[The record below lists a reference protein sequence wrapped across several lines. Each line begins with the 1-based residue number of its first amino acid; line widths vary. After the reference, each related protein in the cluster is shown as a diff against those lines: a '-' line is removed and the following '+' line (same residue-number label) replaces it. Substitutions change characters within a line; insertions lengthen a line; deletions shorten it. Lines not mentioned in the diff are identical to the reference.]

1 MRTSCFY
8 SLLLL
13 LFTASATN
21 ISAADLAFP
30 GALGWAAETRGGRG
44 GDILRVTNLN
54 ASGPGSFA
62 AAVNAKGPR
71 IVVFEVGGVIDLGKQ
86 EIKITEPFLTIGGQ
100 TAPSPGITFI
110 KGGFNI
116 TTHDV
121 VIQHI
126 RVRPGEAGAAKQ
138 SGWEPDG
145 ITAWSAHNIIVD
157 HCSITW
163 AVDENLSASGPR
175 FDGGDTEA
183 DWRKATSYRVTFSN
197 NLLAEGLSNSTHSK
211 GEHSKGSLIHDNTS
225 EILIV
230 GNLYASNME
239 RHPLLK
245 GGGQVV
251 VANNYIVNPGKR
263 ALHYS
268 LNAEEWG
275 EHRYVT
281 GTLVAVGNVV
291 KAGPSTV
298 PDLAFLL
305 LSGGGDLRLHQR
317 DNLMTRG
324 ENSLPPLNRERFTG
338 QLIETPQAPIWP
350 PSFTA
355 KPASQ
360 TVAHV
365 LSEAGARPWDRD
377 PIDARIVAVAR
388 AGTGKIIDSE
398 QEVGGYPKIQM
409 TQRRFDPSAW
419 NLNDMTPRDAKVLR
433 Q

>member
-1 MRTSCFY
+1 MRTS
-8 SLLLL
+8 SLKTVLLLL
-13 LFTASATN
+13 VASLTNTAP
-21 ISAADLAFP
+21 AADLAFP
-30 GALGWAAETRGGRG
+30 GALGWAKDTPGGRG
-44 GDILRVTNLN
+44 GQILRVTNLKP
-54 ASGPGSFA
+54 SGPGSFA
-62 AAVNAKGPR
+62 EAMSTKGPR

-86 EIKITEPFLTIGGQ
+86 ELKITEPFLTIAGQ
-100 TAPSPGITFI
+100 TAPKPGITFI

-116 TTHDV
+116 STHDV

-126 RVRPGEAGAAKQ
+126 RVRPGEAGAAKK

-175 FDGGDTEA
+175 FDGGDTA
-183 DWRKATSYRVTFSN
+183 QQWRDATSYRVTFSH
-197 NLLAEGLSNSTHSK
+197 NLLAEALSNSSHSK
-211 GEHSKGSLIHDNTS
+211 GEHSKGSLIHDNTR

-245 GGGQVV
+245 GGGQAF

-268 LNAEEWG
+268 LNPEEWAG
-275 EHRYVT
+275 HRYET
-281 GTLVAVGNVV
+281 GVLVAMGNVV
-291 KAGPSTV
+291 KAGPSSV

-305 LSGGGDLRLHQR
+305 LSGAGDLRFHQR

-324 ENSLPPLNRERFTG
+324 AQALPLLRRERFTG
-338 QLIETPQAPIWP
+338 QLIELADMPFSP
-350 PSFTA
+350 PDFVA
-355 KPASQ
+355 QPAST
-360 TVAHV
+360 TVAHA

-377 PIDARIVAVAR
+377 AIDTRIVEDARN
-388 AGTGKIIDSE
+388 GTGRIIDSE
-398 QEVGGYPKIQM
+398 QDVGGYPQLRM
-409 TQRRFDPSAW
+409 TQRRFDPAAW
-419 NLNDMTPRDAKVLR
+419 NLHDMTPRNPQLL
-433 Q
+433 QE